1 MRLIIACAFVL
12 LTGGAM
18 AQAPLTGTTGQVGS
32 PRASVGRVPPATAP
46 AVTAPAV
53 TAPPASSAA
62 TPPPAHRRGYTLQER
77 FEMANTTHDGHL
89 TQEQARAKM
98 PSVARDFADID
109 TSHRGFVT
117 VDEIREHRRAVR
129 AAHRAAK
136 KAAAA
141 KPS

>member
-1 MRLIIACAFVL
+1 MRLIIASAFVL
-12 LTGGAM
+12 LAGGAL
-18 AQAPLTGTTGQVGS
+18 AQAPLTGTTGRLGS
-32 PRASVGRVPPATAP
+32 PTAP

-53 TAPPASSAA
+53 TAPAAGAPAA
-62 TPPPAHRRGYTLQER
+62 PHRRGQTLQER
-77 FEMANTTHDGHL
+77 FEVANTTHDGHL

-109 TSHRGFVT
+109 TGHKGYVT
-117 VDEIREHRRAVR
+117 VDQIREHRRAVR

>member
-1 MRLIIACAFVL
+1 MRMIVAAAFVL
-12 LTGGAM
+12 LAAGAH
-18 AQAPLTGTTGQVGS
+18 AQAPLTGTTGQAGS
-32 PRASVGRVPPATAP
+32 PTAPMAAAPATPAP
-46 AVTAPAV
+46 A
-53 TAPPASSAA
+53 AA
-62 TPPPAHRRGYTLQER
+62 ARAHRRGRTLQER
-77 FEMANTTHDGHL
+77 FDLANVTHDGHL

-109 TSHRGFVT
+109 TARKGYVT
-117 VDEIREHRRAVR
+117 VDEIRDHSRTVR